1 MEEGTMVIKRTI
13 TKDRELDVS
22 RKHFK
27 IGDILCF
34 ELNDGEK
41 VEALAVKQET
51 DGTVFILVDCLK
63 DEYPMNRENT
73 TKGGYD
79 ACRLRKVL
87 NSTIIDR
94 FPLEVREHMVKIYQD
109 DYLTI
114 PAKAD
119 LFGDECW
126 EPMKQRKNRI
136 AFQGSGTDVWE
147 WYWLR
152 DVVSATHFAI
162 VNDTGCATYYSA
174 SSGCGIRPAFKITN
188 L

>member
-1 MEEGTMVIKRTI
+1 MVIKRTI
-13 TKDRELDVS
+13 TKDKELDVS

-27 IGDILCF
+27 IGDVLCF

-63 DEYPMNRENT
+63 DEYPMNRKNT

-79 ACRLRKVL
+79 ACELRKVL
-87 NSTIIDR
+87 NTTILER
-94 FPLEVREHMVKIYQD
+94 FPAEIREFMTGIYQD
-109 DYLTI
+109 DLLTI
-114 PAKAD
+114 PAEAD
-119 LFGDECW
+119 LFGDDCW
-126 EPMKQRKNRI
+126 ELMKQRKNRI

-152 DVVSATHFAI
+152 DVVSATSFAD
-162 VNDTGCATYYSA
+162 VANTGSA
-174 SSGCGIRPAFKITN
+174 SCGYASGGLGIRPAFKITN

>member
-1 MEEGTMVIKRTI
+1 MVIKRTI
-13 TKDRELDVS
+13 TKDKELDVS

-63 DEYPMNRENT
+63 DEYPMNRNNT

-79 ACRLRKVL
+79 ACELRKVL

-109 DYLTI
+109 DLLTI
-114 PAKAD
+114 PAEAD
-119 LFGDECW
+119 LFGDDCW

-136 AFQGSGTDVWE
+136 AFQDSGTDVWE

-152 DVVSATHFAI
+152 DVVSATYFAFVLI
-162 VNDTGCATYYSA
+162 NGGAAYGGA
-174 SSGCGIRPAFKITN
+174 SDGFGIRPAFGIRA
-188 L
+188 

>member
-1 MEEGTMVIKRTI
+1 MVIKRTI

-34 ELNDGEK
+34 ELNDGER
-41 VEALAVKQET
+41 VEALAVKQEE
-51 DGTVFILVDCLK
+51 DGMIFITVDCLK
-63 DEYPMNRENT
+63 DEYPMNRTNT

-79 ACRLRKVL
+79 ACELRKVL
-87 NSTIIDR
+87 NITIIDR
-94 FPLEVREHMVKIYQD
+94 FPLEVREHMAKIYQE

-114 PAKAD
+114 PAEAD
-119 LFGDECW
+119 LFGDDCW

-152 DVVSATHFAI
+152 DVVSATYFAN
-162 VNDTGCATYYSA
+162 VGTSGSADSTSA
-174 SSGCGIRPAFKITN
+174 SNGFGIRPAFKISN